1 MNVLLSLCLV
11 TSFQAEITP
20 ESFGAKGDGVT
31 DDTRAFSQALAKAG
45 TVVLAAGKTYRVK
58 APLTLR
64 SNTTLKSSDQAKS
77 AIIKL
82 DTPSAGTTGV
92 ISAKTTGV
100 TVCGI
105 DFEGTTN
112 EFISLF
118 AVTQVDRFNLTQCKL
133 SNNSKRS
140 SALLR
145 IKDSTNVTV
154 TNCDFEKGYVAIHAL
169 GNSHDMKFEQNTM
182 HDLMQYGVW
191 LQGSATTNSQRVQI
205 LNNDIWDVKRS
216 PGAIGTPGATAGHLI
231 YVQIGENIS
240 KERHK
245 KIDVIGNRMR
255 GIKTAF
261 TAGGNADLLE
271 YCDVDGGSVS
281 ENVAE
286 HGGDVGLAVI
296 RSSGILIEKNKAG
309 YHNTNGIVLWEASN
323 CKVLNN
329 EAYNNNQDRLKQW
342 GDRASKGG
350 IRIMARVGT
359 SDNNE
364 VTGNRC
370 WDDQAV
376 KTQDYG
382 IYLMKSAKNTKLGKN
397 DLKGNKYGEIKNESK
412 GMFGG

>member
-1 MNVLLSLCLV
+1 MTFLVSLCLLGGLQ
-11 TSFQAEITP
+11 SEITP
-20 ESFGAKGDGVT
+20 ESFGAKADGVT
-31 DDTRAFSQALAKAG
+31 DDTIAFSQALAKGG

-64 SNTTLKSSDQAKS
+64 SNLTLKSSDQAKS
-77 AIIKL
+77 AIVKL
-82 DTPSAGTTGV
+82 DTPSSGTTGV
-92 ISAKTTGV
+92 ISSKTTGV

-105 DFEGTTN
+105 DFEGLTGDFN
-112 EFISLF
+112 SLL
-118 AVTQVDRFNLTQCKL
+118 ALSEVDKFSLVQCKL
-133 SNNSKRS
+133 SKNAKRS

-145 IKDSTNVTV
+145 LKDSTNVSV

-169 GNSHDMKFEQNTM
+169 GNSRDLKFEQNTM

-191 LQGSATTNSQRVQI
+191 LQGSATTTSERVQI
-205 LNNDIWDVKRS
+205 LNNDIWDIKRS
-216 PGAIGTPGATAGHLI
+216 PGAIGSPGATAGHLI
-231 YVQIGENIS
+231 YVQIGENVG

-245 KIDVIGNRMR
+245 QIDVVGNRLK

-261 TAGGNADLLE
+261 TQGGNADLVE
-271 YCDVDGGSVS
+271 YCDVDGGNVS

-286 HGGDVGLAVI
+286 HGGDVGIAVI
-296 RSSGILIEKNKAG
+296 RSKGILVEKNKAG
-309 YHNTNGIVLWEASN
+309 YNNTNGIVLWEASY
-323 CKVLNN
+323 CKVLKN

-342 GDRASKGG
+342 GERAAKGG
-350 IRIMARVGT
+350 IRVMARTGT

-364 VTGNRC
+364 LTGNKC

-382 IYLMKSAKNTKLGKN
+382 IYLMKSAKNTKLGAN
-397 DLKGNKYGEIKNESK
+397 DLNGNKFGPIKDDTK